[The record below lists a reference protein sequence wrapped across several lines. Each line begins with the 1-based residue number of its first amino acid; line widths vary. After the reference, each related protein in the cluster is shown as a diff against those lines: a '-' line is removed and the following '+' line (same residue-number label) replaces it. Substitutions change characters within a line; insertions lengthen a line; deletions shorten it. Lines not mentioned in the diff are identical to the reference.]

1 MAERGNIWEI
11 KKIKTGRRQRVL
23 ANLNCSPLP
32 PVRSLSLSLSPRNE
46 RKALTKRKCKMSMS
60 SLYSS
65 ASELRRSFCV
75 LPTAERRNVLAASG
89 TPEWNTMQANR
100 NGKKRRT

>member
-1 MAERGNIWEI
+1 
-11 KKIKTGRRQRVL
+11 
-23 ANLNCSPLP
+23 
-32 PVRSLSLSLSPRNE
+32 
-46 RKALTKRKCKMSMS
+46 MS

-75 LPTAERRNVLAASG
+75 LPTAERRNVLAANG

-100 NGKKRRT
+100 NGKKEERKRSVDFWNGATVCVCVCECGMK